1 LQYGQ
6 DRETTVQALIMN
18 IPEAA
23 ADKQALAAQLRANL
37 VGVRSLRSASVLS
50 GKQAA
55 LRMQLR
61 GWQAARFERT
71 YADLMAS
78 DRYRP
83 AAEFFLSD
91 LYGPK
96 DFSGRDE
103 GLERVLPAIAKILP
117 ASAIRTL
124 AVGVELDLLSES
136 LDAAMVQALLAAGQ
150 AAGADISEAAYAKA
164 YRTCDNRRGREAQ
177 IALLMQIGDAIDK
190 LTRMPLLRA
199 AIALI
204 KAPAHAAGMG
214 ELHHFLDRG
223 FYAFRHMQGA
233 AEFLAIIRERE
244 SQILARL
251 FARHRSPFDLN
262 RE

>member
-1 LQYGQ
+1 MDWGI
-6 DRETTVQALIMN
+6 IMN
-18 IPEAA
+18 TPEPA
-23 ADKQALAAQLRANL
+23 ADKKALAALLRANL
-37 VGVRSLRSASVLS
+37 VGVKNLRSAAVLS
-50 GKQAA
+50 DEQAA
-55 LRMQLR
+55 LRMRLR

-71 YADLMAS
+71 YPDLMAS

-96 DFSGRDE
+96 EFSERDE
-103 GLERVLPAIAKILP
+103 ELERILPAITKILP
-117 ASAIRTL
+117 ASAIHTL

-150 AAGADISEAAYAKA
+150 TAVTGISDADYAKA
-164 YRTCDNRRGREAQ
+164 YRACDNRRGREAQ
-177 IALLMQIGDAIDK
+177 IALILQIGNAIDS
-190 LTRMPLLRA
+190 LTRKPLLRA

-204 KAPAHAAGMG
+204 KGPAHASGMG
-214 ELHHFLDRG
+214 ALHDFLDRG
-223 FYAFRHMQGA
+223 FKAFRNMQGA

-244 SQILARL
+244 SLILARL
-251 FARHRSPFDLN
+251 FAKHRAPFELN

>member
-1 LQYGQ
+1 M
-6 DRETTVQALIMN
+6 VSVLIMN
-18 IPEAA
+18 TPEAA
-23 ADKQALAAQLRANL
+23 SDKGALAALLRANL
-37 VGVRSLRSASVLS
+37 IGVRHLRSASVLS

-55 LRMQLR
+55 LRMRLR

-96 DFSGRDE
+96 DFSERDE
-103 GLERVLPAIAKILP
+103 ELERILPLITKILP
-117 ASAIRTL
+117 ASAVHTL

-136 LDAAMVQALLAAGQ
+136 LDSAMVQALVAAGQ
-150 AAGADISEAAYAKA
+150 TAEAGISEADYARA
-164 YRTCDNRRGREAQ
+164 YRACDNRDGREAQ
-177 IALLMQIGDAIDK
+177 IALILQIGDAIES
-190 LTRMPLLRA
+190 LTRKPLLRA

-204 KAPAHAAGMG
+204 KGPAHASRMG
-214 ELHHFLDRG
+214 ALHDFLDRG
-223 FYAFRHMQGA
+223 FMAFRHMQGA

-244 SQILARL
+244 TLILARL
-251 FARHRSPFDLN
+251 FAKHRAPFDLN